1 VCVEQIESRVKSPE
15 QSTSSR
21 KELESEE
28 RLNKSGGAVL
38 CCAASLFATRCHV
51 KDESALLSNVIY
63 PNVFSV
69 CPSRMLGRL

>member
-21 KELESEE
+21 NELESEE

-38 CCAASLFATRCHV
+38 CCAVLPVCLQRGSMSRTSQLYFQM
-51 KDESALLSNVIY
+51 LSIQTFFLCDH
-63 PNVFSV
+63 PE
-69 CPSRMLGRL
+69 C